1 MVDEQCGFENLA
13 ICVPGIGGSKPFAA
27 LVTEYIPN
35 LHFIEAG
42 QNFPRYHY
50 EEVGVGE

>member
-1 MVDEQCGFENLA
+1 MDEQCGRENLA
-13 ICVPGIGGSKPFAA
+13 ICVMGIGGSKPFSA

-50 EEVGVGE
+50 EEIGVVE